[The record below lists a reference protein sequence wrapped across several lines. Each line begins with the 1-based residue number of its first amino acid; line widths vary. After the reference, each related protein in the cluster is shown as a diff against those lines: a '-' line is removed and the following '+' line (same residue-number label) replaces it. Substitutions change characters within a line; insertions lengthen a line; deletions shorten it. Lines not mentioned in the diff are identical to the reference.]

1 MNVTIDKFGRVLI
14 PKALRDQLGL
24 QPGAELSLDV
34 HEGGD
39 GAPALE
45 LRAVP
50 DPDDPDGGLSYVD
63 GVLVHNGRLAPEGQD
78 LVAFIKSQR
87 EARDLRNAGLNPDA
101 R

>member
-14 PKALRDQLGL
+14 PKPLRDQLGL

-45 LRAVP
+45 LRAIP
-50 DPDDPDGGLSYVD
+50 DAEDPKGGLIRVN
-63 GVLVHNGRLAPEGQD
+63 GRLVHNGRATGDMDTTRILKDIYAD
-78 LVAFIKSQR
+78 R
-87 EARDLRNAGLNPDA
+87 ARRHAGLDPDA